1 MELTVEV
8 TGEFRSMLVRRIYYV
23 LIATASLIA
32 VLAAGALTPLDP
44 ATSEVLLKQA
54 EELLSEVVLSPI
66 AILAN
71 NLMASLLMM
80 IPALGILFSAF
91 IVYSTG
97 LIVSALASS
106 QGISP
111 FLLIA
116 IPFITFY
123 GLLEMLAYGVAVSE
137 SALIVHALIRRRLRS
152 ELRILPIALAVTAG
166 LLTVAALLEF
176 YLIQILSGFPAQ

>member
-1 MELTVEV
+1 MTD
-8 TGEFRSMLVRRIYYV
+8 EFRSMLVRRIYYV

-32 VLAAGALTPLDP
+32 VLTAGALTPLDP
-44 ATSEVLLKQA
+44 GTSESLLSQA
-54 EELLSEVVLSPI
+54 DELLSRVRLSPV

-71 NLMASLLMM
+71 NLLASLIMM

-106 QGISP
+106 QGIPP
-111 FLLIA
+111 FLLLA
-116 IPFITFY
+116 IPFITLY

-137 SALIVHALIRRRLRS
+137 SALIVHALIRHRLRS

-166 LLTVAALLEF
+166 LLALAALIEF
-176 YLIQILSGFPAQ
+176 YLIQILSGSPAL